1 MEEVRPLK
9 VTKEMLTAYRSNRQ
23 EILELEFVLQNRW
36 KSESMIS
43 IDTILNYRKGYPVP
57 EGIAGFD
64 QERYERLQNRDMRR
78 KERLEQEC
86 KEVEE
91 FVGEIKDS
99 ATRRIFQ
106 MYFIDGEV
114 KPSQSKVA
122 KRLHLDRSR
131 ISRRIDDYLKN
142 AQKAQKAHV

>member
-1 MEEVRPLK
+1 MEVMPLK
-9 VTKEMLTAYRSNRQ
+9 MTKEMLISYRSKRQ
-23 EILELEFVLQNRW
+23 EIKELEYILRNRW

-43 IDTILNYRKGYPVP
+43 VDTILNYRKGYPVP
-57 EGIAGFD
+57 EGVMGFD
-64 QERYERLQNRDMRR
+64 YERDIKR
-78 KERLEQEC
+78 KERLEKEC

-91 FVGEIKDS
+91 FVGEIRDS
-99 ATRRIFQ
+99 TTRRIFQ

-114 KPSQSKVA
+114 KPSQTKVA

>member
-1 MEEVRPLK
+1 MK
-9 VTKEMLTAYRSNRQ
+9 MTKEMLISYRSKRQ
-23 EILELEFVLQNRW
+23 EIKELEYILRNRW

-43 IDTILNYRKGYPVP
+43 VDTILNYRKGYPVP
-57 EGIAGFD
+57 EGVMGFD
-64 QERYERLQNRDMRR
+64 YERYERLQDRDIKR
-78 KERLEQEC
+78 KERLEKEC

-91 FVGEIKDS
+91 FVGEIWDS
-99 ATRRIFQ
+99 TTRRIFQ
-106 MYFIDGEV
+106 MYFIDGET
-114 KPSQSKVA
+114 KPSQTKVA

>member
-1 MEEVRPLK
+1 MEVMPLK
-9 VTKEMLTAYRSNRQ
+9 MTKEMLISYRSKRQ
-23 EILELEFVLQNRW
+23 EIKELEYILRNRW

-43 IDTILNYRKGYPVP
+43 VDTILNYRKGYPVP
-57 EGIAGFD
+57 EGVMGFD
-64 QERYERLQNRDMRR
+64 YERYERLQDRDIKR
-78 KERLEQEC
+78 KERLEKEC

-91 FVGEIKDS
+91 FVGEIRDS
-99 ATRRIFQ
+99 TTRRIFQ
-106 MYFIDGEV
+106 MYFIDGEI
-114 KPSQSKVA
+114 KPSQTKVA